1 MNDTIQAVNAQ
12 EKGDL
17 KSLLAEFHSIDKK
30 LIWGDFLLNLLLSWP
45 LFIYTCFRPNIYTF
59 IVSIF
64 FLYRG
69 TMLIHEVVHISKR
82 VPGYRLAYNL
92 FFGWFTSYPAYIF
105 DGHLYHHG
113 KATYATKRDP
123 EYKFIPEYN
132 RRTLIGPVI
141 SAFILPIFQIIR
153 FGVMPLILPLM
164 PERYQIFVYER
175 MSTLVFDVNFKRKIK
190 HKKEELKTMRFNDFM
205 CSIYKILTIIL
216 ILTNIL
222 PVRFIIYFYIGF
234 VFCSILNMYRAL
246 FNHLY
251 TNESL
256 KPLNKD
262 EHILDTTTVES
273 GFLTMIIFVN
283 GLNYHALH
291 HLFPEIPYYRLGAAH
306 RLLMKELPEDHI
318 YRKSV
323 YPSFYSLLKYCM
335 KERNNNVLFA
345 S

>member
-1 MNDTIQAVNAQ
+1 MNDMTQALRV
-12 EKGDL
+12 KDKDDL
-17 KSLLAEFHSIDKK
+17 KSLLAPFHSIDKRM
-30 LIWGDFLLNLLLSWP
+30 IWGDFLLNLILSWP
-45 LFIYTCFRPNIYTF
+45 LFIYTCFRPNLLTF
-59 IVSIF
+59 FISVF

-69 TMLIHEVVHISKR
+69 TMLIHEVVHVSKK

-92 FFGWFTSYPAYIF
+92 FFGWFTSYPVYIF

-132 RRTLIGPVI
+132 NKTLIGPII
-141 SAFILPIFQIIR
+141 SAFLLPIFQIIR
-153 FGVMPLILPLM
+153 FGVMPLFLPFM
-164 PERYQIFVYER
+164 PEKYQIYVYER

-190 HKKEELKTMRFNDFM
+190 NKEIELKVMKFNDLM
-205 CSIYKILTIIL
+205 CALYKIATIAL
-216 ILTNIL
+216 IMTGIL
-222 PVRFIIYFYIGF
+222 PLRFIIYFYIGF
-234 VFCSILNMYRAL
+234 ALGSILNMYRAL

-262 EHILDTTTVES
+262 QHILDKTTVES
-273 GFLTMIIFVN
+273 GFLTSIIFVN

-306 RLLMKELPEDHI
+306 RLLMKELPADHI

-323 YPSFYSLLKYCM
+323 YPSFFSLLKYCM
-335 KERNNNVLFA
+335 KERKNNVLLA

>member
-1 MNDTIQAVNAQ
+1 MTHVAKAQ
-12 EKGDL
+12 VGRDL
-17 KSLLAEFHSIDKK
+17 KSLLAQFHTIDKK
-30 LIWGDFLLNLLLSWP
+30 IIWADFLLNLLLSWP
-45 LFIYTCFRPNIYTF
+45 LFIYTCFKPNIYTY
-59 IVSIF
+59 IISIF

-69 TMLIHEVVHISKR
+69 TMLIHEVVHVSKR

-92 FFGWFTSYPAYIF
+92 FFGWFTNYPAYIF

-123 EYKFIPEYN
+123 EYKFITAYN
-132 RRTLIGPVI
+132 RKTLIGPII
-141 SAFILPIFQIIR
+141 SAFILPIFQLIR
-153 FGVMPLILPLM
+153 FGVMPLFLPFM
-164 PERYQIFVYER
+164 PEKYQLYVYER

-190 HKKEELKTMRFNDFM
+190 NKKAELRTMQFNDLM
-205 CSIYKILTIIL
+205 CSLYKIVTIAL
-216 ILTNIL
+216 IMTGIL

-234 VFCSILNMYRAL
+234 ALGSILNMYRAL

-262 EHILDTTTVES
+262 DHILDTTTVE
-273 GFLTMIIFVN
+273 GGLLTKIIFVN

-291 HLFPEIPYYRLGAAH
+291 HLFPEIPYYRLEEAH
-306 RLLMKELPEDHI
+306 TLLMKELPQDHV

-323 YPSFYSLLKYCM
+323 YPSFYSLFKYCI

-345 S
+345 N